1 MSGALVAAGISLV
14 GSMIQAKG
22 QMDAGRSSYDAAFG
36 EASLLEEQG
45 VMTRDDYYRQ
55 AALVRDDGERLR
67 AKQTMQYISSGV
79 EAIGTPQLVARETL
93 SRSYARASS
102 YEVTGTNAM
111 NLYYA
116 KANIMRNEG
125 RAALVAGVRQ
135 GAGTMLGGIGNFAGA
150 MK

>member
-1 MSGALVAAGISLV
+1 MSLALVAAGISFA
-14 GSMIQAKG
+14 GSMIQASAQRK
-22 QMDAGRSSYDAAFG
+22 AGRSAYDAAFG
-36 EASLLEEQG
+36 EASLLEQQG
-45 VMTRDDYYRQ
+45 VLTRDDYFKQ

-67 AKQTMQYISSGV
+67 SKQTMEYISSGV

-111 NLYYA
+111 NLYYS
-116 KANIMRNEG
+116 KANILRNEG
-125 RAALVAGVRQ
+125 RAALISGVQQ
-135 GAGTMLGGIGNFAGA
+135 GAGTMLGGIGKLVGA